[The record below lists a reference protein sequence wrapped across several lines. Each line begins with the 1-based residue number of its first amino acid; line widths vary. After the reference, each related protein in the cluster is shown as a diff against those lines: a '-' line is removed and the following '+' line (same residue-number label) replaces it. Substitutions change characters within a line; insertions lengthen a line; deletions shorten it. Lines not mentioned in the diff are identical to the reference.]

1 VRALRGRGGRALR
14 RGLGVPLPAL
24 RRQGARR
31 QLPGVQA
38 REAPPAA
45 RGRRLRGVRVRV
57 QRLLP
62 VHGRLRAVEGGAAA
76 REREKGAGAATA
88 ERGSGAGG
96 VGQEEG
102 GRGGARVPSSRPDP
116 RRDGRRALVG
126 GQRRRWSGGCDAPPA
141 GGRRARA
148 GEAGARSGGVDDARG
163 ESETPGG
170 GRSGPG
176 GGMGRVLS

>member
-1 VRALRGRGGRALR
+1 VRALRERGGRALR

-45 RGRRLRGVRVRV
+45 RGRRLRGVLV

-76 REREKGAGAATA
+76 AREREEGGGRAG
-88 ERGSGAGG
+88 GG
-96 VGQEEG
+96 VGQEEE
-102 GRGGARVPSSRPDP
+102 GRGGARVPSSRPAP

-126 GQRRRWSGGCDAPPA
+126 GPRRRWSGGC
-141 GGRRARA
+141 
-148 GEAGARSGGVDDARG
+148 GARSCGVVDDARG